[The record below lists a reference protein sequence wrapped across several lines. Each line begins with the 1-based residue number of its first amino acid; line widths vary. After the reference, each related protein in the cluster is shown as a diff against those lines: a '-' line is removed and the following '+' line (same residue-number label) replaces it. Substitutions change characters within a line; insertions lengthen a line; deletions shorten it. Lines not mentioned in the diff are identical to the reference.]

1 MEFIVVKRMEA
12 RVGNGKHRQSPL
24 TTSSTDVPQ
33 LKSLGYVRNPEISA
47 RALEILITRYQSITH
62 YCAHNKMTAHHQ
74 RKDEVVLVY
83 VRFLRWHS
91 HSEEVGTM
99 IRGLWFEC

>member
-33 LKSLGYVRNPEISA
+33 LKSLGYVRNPEISGS
-47 RALEILITRYQSITH
+47 RPGDPHHTVSKHHALL
-62 YCAHNKMTAHHQ
+62 CAQ
-74 RKDEVVLVY
+74 
-83 VRFLRWHS
+83 
-91 HSEEVGTM
+91 
-99 IRGLWFEC
+99 

>member
-1 MEFIVVKRMEA
+1 MFH
-12 RVGNGKHRQSPL
+12 NL
-24 TTSSTDVPQ
+24 
-33 LKSLGYVRNPEISA
+33 SLLDMCEIQRYLA